1 MIQGHDAAVD
11 DFLHAWRSGQ
21 MHHGWLLT
29 GPKGV
34 GKASFAR
41 QAARRVL
48 AEAAGPMPS
57 EAGLDVDPDHRIA
70 RLLAAE
76 SHPDFKWLERL
87 MNKTGSALARNIS
100 VDQIRALGD
109 LFAVTP
115 AMSDWRVVVID
126 AADDLEASAANAL
139 LKMLEEPPA
148 KCLFLLVS
156 HVPGRLLPTIRSRCR
171 ILEFQPLAD
180 DVMASVLAE
189 TAPDIRPEKRPTL
202 VAAAQGSIG
211 RALNYAAL
219 DLEPIRDEAIDIMRK
234 GDPDNKRRSKWSQ
247 ALAGKAAADR
257 YAAFLDLA
265 PTWIAEEARQL
276 DGARRL
282 AALDAYAQARET
294 SRLAPRLSMDPA
306 VTAFRMGTI
315 LASIAPKSQHG

>member
-1 MIQGHDAAVD
+1 MIQGHDPAVR

-21 MHHGWLLT
+21 MHHGWLLA

-48 AEAAGPMPS
+48 AEAAGPIPT
-57 EAGLDVDPDHRIA
+57 EDGLDVDPDHRIA

-76 SHPDFKWLERL
+76 SHPDFKWLERQ
-87 MNKTGSALARNIS
+87 MNKTGTALARNIS
-100 VDQIRALGD
+100 VDQIRSLGD

-126 AADDLEASAANAL
+126 SVDDLEASAANAL

-148 KCLFLLVS
+148 NCLFLLVS

-180 DVMASVLAE
+180 DVMASVLGDV
-189 TAPDIRPEKRPTL
+189 APDIGPDKRPTL
-202 VAAAQGSIG
+202 IAAAQGSVG

-219 DLEPIRDEAIDIMRK
+219 DLAPIRAEALEIMRG
-234 GDPDNKRRSKWSQ
+234 GDPDNMRRSKWSQ
-247 ALAGKAAADR
+247 MLAGKSSAER
-257 YAAFLDLA
+257 YGAFLDLVPA
-265 PTWIAEEARQL
+265 WIAEEARQL
-276 DGARRL
+276 DGSRRL
-282 AALDAYAQARET
+282 AALDAYAEARET

-306 VTAFRMGTI
+306 ATAFRMGTI
-315 LASIAPKSQHG
+315 LASIAPKGQHG

>member
-1 MIQGHDAAVD
+1 VIRGHDAAVA
-11 DFLHAWRSGQ
+11 DFLTAWRSGQ

-48 AEAAGPMPS
+48 AEAAGPMPD
-57 EAGLDVDPDHRIA
+57 EPGLDVDPDHRIA

-87 MNKTGSALARNIS
+87 MNKTGTALARNIS
-100 VDQIRALGD
+100 VDQVRSLGE

-148 KCLFLLVS
+148 RCLFLLVS

-171 ILEFQPLAD
+171 VLEFQPLAD
-180 DVMASVLAE
+180 DVMASVLVDE
-189 TAPDIRPEKRPTL
+189 APHIGPDKRPAL
-202 VAAAQGSIG
+202 VAAAQGSVG
-211 RALNYAAL
+211 RALNFAAL
-219 DLEPIRDEAIDIMRK
+219 DLAPIREDALAIMRE
-234 GDPDNKRRSKWSQ
+234 GDANSVRRSQWSQ
-247 ALAGKAAADR
+247 ALSGKAAADR
-257 YAAFLDLA
+257 YAAFLDLV
-265 PTWIAEEARQL
+265 PTWIAEEARRL
-276 DGARRL
+276 DGPRRL
-282 AALDAYAQARET
+282 AALDAYAAARET
-294 SRLAPRLSMDPA
+294 GRLAPRLSMDPA
-306 VTAFRMGTI
+306 VTAFRLGTI
-315 LASIAPKSQHG
+315 LASIAPKGQHG